1 MAVTNY
7 VCEINAEQAEKLKAL
22 LEERGWEFS
31 TLQYARWKAAHE
43 KTQVT
48 AYESGKLMVQ
58 GKGTEEFVTFLLEPE
73 VLHEARFGYEQEL
86 AAIENPKMFLPHAGI
101 DESGK
106 GDFLGPLCIACVYTD
121 EASAKALLK
130 AGVADSKTI
139 GTDKKIFELAEIVRR
154 ETAGRFSVV
163 AVGPEAYNR
172 LYASF
177 GNLNRLLAWGHAKA
191 LETLLEKVPD
201 CPRAISDQ
209 FAKSQDTVR
218 NALQARGRQIVLEQ
232 MPRAEADVAVAAA
245 SILARCEFVRRMKAL
260 GEPVIGRSLP
270 KGVSDAVLAAAR
282 EIVAAQGPEAL
293 GKFAKMHFKT
303 AEQVL
308 EGTSR

>member
-7 VCEINAEQAEKLKAL
+7 VCEINAEQAEKLRAL

-48 AYESGKLMVQ
+48 AYESGKLVVQ
-58 GKGTEEFVTFLLEPE
+58 GRGTEEFVTFLLEPE

-232 MPRAEADVAVAAA
+232 MPKAEADVAVAAA
-245 SILARCEFVRRMKAL
+245 SILARCEFVTRMKAL

-282 EIVAAQGPEAL
+282 EIVASQGAEAL
-293 GKFAKMHFKT
+293 GRFAKMHFKT

-308 EGTSR
+308 EGL

>member
-7 VCEINAEQAEKLKAL
+7 VCEINAEQAEKLKVL
-22 LEERGWEFS
+22 LKERGWEFS

>member
-7 VCEINAEQAEKLKAL
+7 VCEINAEQAEKLRAL

-48 AYESGKLMVQ
+48 AYESGKLVVQ
-58 GKGTEEFVTFLLEPE
+58 GRGTEEFVTFLLEPE

-232 MPRAEADVAVAAA
+232 MPKAEADVAVAAA
-245 SILARCEFVRRMKAL
+245 SILARCEFVTRMKAL

-270 KGVSDAVLAAAR
+270 KCVSDAVLAAAR
-282 EIVAAQGPEAL
+282 EIVASQGAEAL
-293 GKFAKMHFKT
+293 GRFAKMHFKT

-308 EGTSR
+308 EGL